1 MGTFKSQ
8 ETARHSKYL
17 MILMTF
23 VLQHGF
29 LLAAIHQTGG
39 AFPLEFFSVKFMQIG
54 GPALAADPRPRGH
67 QRFGKS
73 DN

>member
-1 MGTFKSQ
+1 MAMFKSQ

-17 MILMTF
+17 MILMTL

-29 LLAAIHQTGG
+29 LLAAVHQTG
-39 AFPLEFFSVKFMQIG
+39 AFQLEFFSVKFMQIA
-54 GPALAADPRPRGH
+54 GPALAADPRPCGH